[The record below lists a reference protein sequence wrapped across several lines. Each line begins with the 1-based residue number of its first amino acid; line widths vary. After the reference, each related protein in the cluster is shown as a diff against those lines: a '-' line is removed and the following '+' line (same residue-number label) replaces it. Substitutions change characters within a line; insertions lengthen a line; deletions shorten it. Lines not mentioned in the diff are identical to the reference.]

1 MLLANARAKHA
12 DISGI
17 LAVKKEKRANP
28 HQQMRFERQKSAQ
41 GFVGEKQ
48 QQLSQV
54 DEEKKGTGDV
64 AEEEEAK
71 QIEMMTTI

>member
-41 GFVGEKQ
+41 GFVVGQKQ
-48 QQLSQV
+48 QQL
-54 DEEKKGTGDV
+54 
-64 AEEEEAK
+64 
-71 QIEMMTTI
+71 